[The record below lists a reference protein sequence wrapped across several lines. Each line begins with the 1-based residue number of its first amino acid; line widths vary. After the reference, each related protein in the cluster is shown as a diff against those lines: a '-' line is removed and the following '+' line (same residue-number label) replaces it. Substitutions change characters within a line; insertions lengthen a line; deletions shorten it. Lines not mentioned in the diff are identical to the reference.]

1 MAELKFYQPSEIMGE
16 KIAIAVIV
24 ARYQGKWVLCRHRE
38 RDGWEI
44 PGGHWEPGETIEE
57 TARRELYEETGA
69 LEAELRQVAGYRVT
83 DYGMLFFAEIKTLGP
98 IPEDSEIGEIALMD
112 KLPENLTYPGIHP
125 GLFFEVQKW
134 LTMQNGAGEKWD
146 IYDENR
152 RKTGR
157 IHRRGDPFQ
166 PGDYH
171 LSVHIWIM
179 NSEGKF
185 LITKRSPNKGFPNT
199 WESTG
204 GSALMGEDSLT
215 AALRETREETGIS
228 LLPEQGT
235 RAMERMGDHYILD
248 VWLFRQDVAL
258 QDVVLQEGETCDV
271 TYAAPEEILRMMEQ
285 GDFVL
290 QGYVRELFDQIAPG
304 TV

>member
-1 MAELKFYQPSEIMGE
+1 MAGLTFYQPGEIMGE
-16 KIAIAVIV
+16 EIAIAVIV
-24 ARYQGKWVLCRHRE
+24 ARYQGKWALCRHRE
-38 RDGWEI
+38 RDSWEI
-44 PGGHWEPGETIEE
+44 PGGHWEKGETIAE
-57 TARRELYEETGA
+57 TARRELFEETGA
-69 LEAELRQVAGYRVT
+69 VDVALTPVAGYHFT
-83 DYGMLFFAEIKTLGP
+83 QYGMLYFGEIKTLGP
-98 IPEDSEIGEIALMD
+98 IPENSEIEEIALMD
-112 KLPENLTYPGIHP
+112 KLPENLTYPHIQP

-152 RKTGR
+152 KKTGR

-166 PGDYH
+166 QGDYH
-171 LSVHIWIM
+171 LSMHIWIM

-204 GSALMGEDSLT
+204 GSALAGEDSLT
-215 AALRETREETGIS
+215 AALRETKEETGIT
-228 LLPEQGT
+228 LIPENGK
-235 RAMERMGDHYILD
+235 RVMERWGDHYICD
-248 VWLFRQDVAL
+248 VWLFRQDVSL
-258 QDVVLQEGETCDV
+258 RDVVLQEGETCDV
-271 TYAAPEEILRMMEQ
+271 KYATPEEIKEMMEQ

-290 QGYVRELFDQIAPG
+290 QSYIGALFDQIAQG